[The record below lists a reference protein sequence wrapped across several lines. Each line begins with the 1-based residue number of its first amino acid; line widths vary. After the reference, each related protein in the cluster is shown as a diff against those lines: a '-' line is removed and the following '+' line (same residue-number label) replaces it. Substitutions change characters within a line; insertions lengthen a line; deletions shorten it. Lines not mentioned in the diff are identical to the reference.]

1 MLSEL
6 LISILSA
13 FGRLGSVR
21 DRTETEHEVDSM
33 DRVERPDQGDM
44 TAIFAGGHCP

>member
-21 DRTETEHEVDSM
+21 DRNETEHEVDSM
-33 DRVERPDQGDM
+33 DRVERPEDM